1 MFHKILHFANI
12 SLAKRRPLAYSKLV
26 PPRMGGAI
34 RLCLSAFPEGGHF
47 LFRRVFLAATHNTA
61 SPSGGF
67 GTEEPNMYEAG
78 FIGAGNMGGALAQAA
93 AKAVG
98 AENIILTCKTRTHT
112 LAAAERL
119 GCASGSAEEIA
130 KSSRFVFLGVK
141 PQMLPEAAQALRAPL
156 ADADCVLVSML
167 AGVTLEKLE
176 AAFPGVRI
184 LRIMPNTP
192 CAVGS
197 GMIQFCRGSLATERD
212 AEEFRILMA
221 RAGRLDEIPEGLIDA
236 ASAVAGCGPAFAY
249 MFVQALADGGVAC
262 GLPRAKATEYAAQ
275 MLLGSAQMVLSGVSH
290 PEKLKDE
297 VCSPGGSTIAGV
309 QALENGA
316 FRAACMNA
324 VTAAFEKTKQLG

>member
-1 MFHKILHFANI
+1 MSTYQL
-12 SLAKRRPLAYSKLV
+12 
-26 PPRMGGAI
+26 
-34 RLCLSAFPEGGHF
+34 
-47 LFRRVFLAATHNTA
+47 
-61 SPSGGF
+61 
-67 GTEEPNMYEAG
+67 G
-78 FIGAGNMGGALAQAA
+78 FIGTGNMGGALAQAA
-93 AKAVG
+93 AKSG
-98 AENIILTCKTRTHT
+98 ADMLLSNRTAAKAEA
-112 LAAAERL
+112 LAAKL
-119 GCASGSAEEIA
+119 GCAAGTNLEIA
-130 KSSRFVFLGVK
+130 ESCSYIFLGVK

>member
-1 MFHKILHFANI
+1 M
-12 SLAKRRPLAYSKLV
+12 
-26 PPRMGGAI
+26 
-34 RLCLSAFPEGGHF
+34 
-47 LFRRVFLAATHNTA
+47 
-61 SPSGGF
+61 
-67 GTEEPNMYEAG
+67 
-78 FIGAGNMGGALAQAA
+78 
-93 AKAVG
+93 
-98 AENIILTCKTRTHT
+98 
-112 LAAAERL
+112 
-119 GCASGSAEEIA
+119 
-130 KSSRFVFLGVK
+130 
-141 PQMLPEAAQALRAPL
+141 
-156 ADADCVLVSML
+156 
-167 AGVTLEKLE
+167 TLEKLE

-324 VTAAFEKTKQLG
+324 VIAAFEKTKQLG